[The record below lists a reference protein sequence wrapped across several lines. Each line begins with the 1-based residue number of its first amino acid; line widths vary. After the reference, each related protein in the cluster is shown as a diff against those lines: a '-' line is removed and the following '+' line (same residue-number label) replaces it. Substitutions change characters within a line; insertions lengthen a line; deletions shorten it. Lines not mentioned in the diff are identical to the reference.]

1 MRIYDKKKDEKLQ
14 HKINRKEANIP
25 ALSSGKIDE
34 LNILHTKKCYNRIK
48 VE

>member
-14 HKINRKEANIP
+14 YKINRKEANIP
-25 ALSSGKIDE
+25 ALSSGKIDK
-34 LNILHTKKCYNRIK
+34 LNILHTKKCYNLIK